1 MKGYQFL
8 ENDFFDMCKTR
19 KLRSTPM
26 LLYIYLRGLYCRF
39 QKPSFSWSD
48 KQTREHMGIT
58 QTTLV
63 SAKKYLQERALIKYQ
78 SGIGRTPT
86 QYEMLGAVLLPELRV
101 LKIKTLSKSPMRS
114 GSLKNCDTNNTI
126 NERLNNRIG
135 IFQGTTKEEKEDLR
149 TKGLL

>member
-1 MKGYQFL
+1 
-8 ENDFFDMCKTR
+8 
-19 KLRSTPM
+19 
-26 LLYIYLRGLYCRF
+26 
-39 QKPSFSWSD
+39 
-48 KQTREHMGIT
+48 MGIT